1 MKVSTHYGSIWDE
14 LPVKQEPHIPTTQE
28 EAERLHEAAEA
39 STHDALMKTVDAH
52 NESMRKSAELR
63 RKTQQKHDIERRV
76 MEQRE
81 RQREILEEEAVRRK
95 RNAEMWL

>member
-1 MKVSTHYGSIWDE
+1 MKVNTRYTSIWDE
-14 LPVKQEPHIPTTQE
+14 LPVKQEPHIPESQE

-39 STHDALMKTVDAH
+39 STHDALMKAIDAH

-63 RKTQQKHDIERRV
+63 KKERRKKEI
-76 MEQRE
+76 EQTAFERRE
-81 RQREILEEEAVRRK
+81 RQHEIFEKDAVRRK